1 MDSDRPCLVIRD
13 CVFFLFY
20 LQGPENGFACSTGP
34 LVCVAEWK
42 PVLSMRR
49 VCEGNIYVNAGYF
62 HDSFSEISFKLPHS
76 CHFHGWVLQL
86 LVKGAYPIIKSVSS
100 THFFEKCYS
109 WHGVLELSEAHLNS
123 LFKELHLRH
132 RETLCICILLIELY
146 LYNWH
151 NCVFVSKIRS
161 LITSQSKVQNQIL
174 VHLIS
179 GK

>member
-13 CVFFLFY
+13 YVFFLFY
-20 LQGPENGFACSTGP
+20 LQGTVDGFARSSGP

-62 HDSFSEISFKLPHS
+62 HDSFSEISFKLPPS
-76 CHFHGWVLQL
+76 CHCHGWVLQL
-86 LVKGAYPIIKSVSS
+86 LVQRGLPHYQICFLLSLLWEVPK
-100 THFFEKCYS
+100 
-109 WHGVLELSEAHLNS
+109 WHGVLELSDAHVNS
-123 LFKELHLRH
+123 LSKELHLRH
-132 RETLCICILLIELY
+132 RETLCILLIELY
-146 LYNWH
+146 LYSWH
-151 NCVFVSKIRS
+151 NCVFVSKIGS